1 MKLHKNSFIWI
12 GVLCLAFFAESF
24 VKDAFTPVTYDI
36 FIYAGINIILAL
48 SLNLVNGF
56 TGQFSIGHA
65 GFMAVGAY
73 TAGLITMST
82 SAQMSALN
90 DKPVLFFLFFTAVLI
105 ASGLVAAMFGVI
117 LGMPTLKLK
126 GDYLAIVT
134 LGFGE
139 IIRVLLLNLD
149 FVGGARGMPGIPKY
163 TNFSWVWFWIV
174 ITLFVMQRL
183 VVSQVGRG
191 LKSIREDEIAAESVG
206 INTTSLKIQAFTI
219 SAFFAG
225 VAGGLFAHYLTF
237 LTPSIFDFNKSFEVI
252 IMVVLGGMGSLTGSV
267 VAAFGLTYLREW
279 LRDLQQLTQVDL
291 RMIIYSLILIGLMLV
306 KPNGIMGE
314 QEIGDVWK
322 KLKNKF
328 KGKTA

>member
-1 MKLHKNSFIWI
+1 MLALALLVDRVLHGLFS
-12 GVLCLAFFAESF
+12 
-24 VKDAFTPVTYDI
+24 PVTYDI

-73 TAGLITMST
+73 TSALITMHT
-82 SAQMSALN
+82 ADMIPFIQGN
-90 DKPVLFFLFFTAVLI
+90 PVTYFFYFTGVMIVA
-105 ASGLVAAMFGVI
+105 GLVASIFGVI
-117 LGMPTLKLK
+117 LGMPTLKLR

-149 FVGGARGMPGIPKY
+149 FVGGARGMPGITKA
-163 TNFSWVWFWIV
+163 TNFSWVWFWMV
-174 ITLFVMQRL
+174 ITLFVMQRM

-219 SAFFAG
+219 SSFFAG
-225 VAGGLFAHYLTF
+225 VAGGLYAHYLTF
-237 LTPSIFDFNKSFEVI
+237 LTPSIFDFNRSFEVI
-252 IMVVLGGMGSLTGSV
+252 IMVVLGGMGSLTGSIA
-267 VAAFGLTYLREW
+267 AAFGLTYLREW
-279 LRDLQQLTQVDL
+279 LRDLQQLTQIDL
-291 RMIIYSLILIGLMLV
+291 RMIIYSFILIVLMLV
-306 KPNGIMGE
+306 RPNGLFGE
-314 QEIGDVWK
+314 TEFMDHWK
-322 KLKNKF
+322 RFVAWIKSKRS
-328 KGKTA
+328 GRVA